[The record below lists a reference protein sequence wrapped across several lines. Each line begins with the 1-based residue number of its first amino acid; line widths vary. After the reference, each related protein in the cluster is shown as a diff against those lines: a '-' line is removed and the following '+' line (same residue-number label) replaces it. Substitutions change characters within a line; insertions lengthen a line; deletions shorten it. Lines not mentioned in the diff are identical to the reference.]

1 MIYITVL
8 NPSTNQPVVI
18 ETDVTTW
25 GALKDVLEEKEIST
39 DNMKGLIRQTKV
51 NLEDDG
57 AQLPTTDF
65 TLYLF
70 PIKNKAG
77 ENTK

>member
-65 TLYLF
+65 ILYLF

-77 ENTK
+77 ENSK

>member
-77 ENTK
+77 ENIK